1 MNVKPYLLALVM
13 LIVSPAWAD
22 WTLVSETTEGTKF
35 YTDFS
40 TIRKEGNLRKLWE
53 VTNFS
58 SPRSFSSGVF
68 LSSRTRVE
76 YDCKEERVRNLAF
89 TAHPLLFAEGAILWA
104 TESPSNWQYAPP
116 NTPAFEILQRVCR
129 Y

>member
-40 TIRKEGNLRKLWE
+40 TIRKEGNLRKVWE
-53 VTNFS
+53 VTNLS
-58 SPRSFSSGVF
+58 SPRC
-68 LSSRTRVE
+68 LR
-76 YDCKEERVRNLAF
+76 L
-89 TAHPLLFAEGAILWA
+89 
-104 TESPSNWQYAPP
+104 
-116 NTPAFEILQRVCR
+116 
-129 Y
+129 